1 MHVLAALL
9 TGLLVGRPRGNAS
22 PPRLSPPPEPVPAE
36 TPSAA
41 LTGSVQAAVRSL
53 LGIGGFVVFFSAL
66 SSVLD
71 HLGVLQACAAGLGV
85 VTGWGDH
92 WCRTLLTG
100 FLELSSSIGL
110 MQGLSLS
117 PPALVLAA
125 FLLGWGG
132 LCVHFQA
139 AAVLSGSGLKMKER
153 LGGKLLHGVLSALLA
168 MALGPIFF

>member
-1 MHVLAALL
+1 
-9 TGLLVGRPRGNAS
+9 
-22 PPRLSPPPEPVPAE
+22 
-36 TPSAA
+36 
-41 LTGSVQAAVRSL
+41 
-53 LGIGGFVVFFSAL
+53 
-66 SSVLD
+66 
-71 HLGVLQACAAGLGV
+71 
-85 VTGWGDH
+85 
-92 WCRTLLTG
+92 
-100 FLELSSSIGL
+100 

-117 PPALVLAA
+117 LPALVLAA